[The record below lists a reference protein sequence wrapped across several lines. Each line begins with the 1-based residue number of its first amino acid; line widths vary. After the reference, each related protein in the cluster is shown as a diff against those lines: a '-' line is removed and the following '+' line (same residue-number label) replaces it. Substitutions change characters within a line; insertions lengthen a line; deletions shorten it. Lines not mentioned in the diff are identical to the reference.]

1 MPAGPSASREPD
13 RGGPA
18 RASVIRRL
26 VSWAGRLLGA
36 ALIGIVGAALLVEL
50 VLQAASLVV
59 AGDPAARLTTAA
71 DRIVVLCAGDSHT
84 WGLGKGYP
92 AALAKRLGERSRRYQ
107 VVNLGVPG
115 SNTAELRRR
124 FPGWLDTFQPAV
136 VVVWSGVNNLS
147 NRTDTDVWERQAGVA
162 PLPLWQR
169 VVETS
174 RLWRFVRWWRHQAA
188 LERALPKEGVL
199 FAPALY
205 RDPNDSTTTFRR
217 ELPGGMDLQEH
228 EHRRDELAPEEVVR
242 VTALDVAWLAK
253 TARARGI
260 PMVVVTYP
268 IPYAGFVPV
277 NEGIERGATEAGIP
291 VVHSSDAVKRLVA
304 REGQEIAPK
313 LVDPSIH
320 PTQILYDEVG
330 ALILELLDERG
341 WLPAPDASRGGA

>member
-1 MPAGPSASREPD
+1 M
-13 RGGPA
+13 
-18 RASVIRRL
+18 IRRL
-26 VSWAGRLLGA
+26 ASWAGRLLGA

-50 VLQAASLVV
+50 ALQVASLMV
-59 AGDPAARLTTAA
+59 AGDPAARLTAA
-71 DRIVVLCAGDSHT
+71 PDRIVVLCAGDSHT
-84 WGLGKGYP
+84 WGRGKGYP
-92 AALAKRLGERSRRYQ
+92 AALAKRLGKRSRRYQ

-147 NRTDTDVWERQAGVA
+147 NRTDTDVWEQQAGVA
-162 PLPLWQR
+162 PLPLWRR
-169 VVETS
+169 VLETS

-205 RDPNDSTTTFRR
+205 RNPNDPTRTFRR
-217 ELPGGMDLQEH
+217 ELPGGMDLQHH
-228 EHRRDELAPEEVVR
+228 ENRADQLTPEEVVR
-242 VTALDVAWLAK
+242 VTALDVRWLAQ

-268 IPYAGFVPV
+268 ISYAGFVPV
-277 NEGIERGATEAGIP
+277 NEGIERGAAEAGIP
-291 VVHSSDAVKRLVA
+291 VVHSSEAGGRLVA
-304 REGQEIAPK
+304 REGPEVQAK
-313 LVDPSIH
+313 LLDKSIH

-330 ALILELLDERG
+330 AMILEVFDERG
-341 WLPAPDASRGGA
+341 WLPAPNAPRKAGAKGRFTEPNVR